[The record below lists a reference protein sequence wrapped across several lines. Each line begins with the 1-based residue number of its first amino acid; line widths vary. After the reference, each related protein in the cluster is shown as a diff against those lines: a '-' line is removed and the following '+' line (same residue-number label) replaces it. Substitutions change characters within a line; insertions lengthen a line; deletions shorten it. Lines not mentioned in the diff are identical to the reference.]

1 MRPDVALVPVPGS
14 SVPVGPAMFSWTAPV
29 GTIGAI
35 ALAGTSAGDCDVLA
49 RTALAPGA
57 PISLTVPTGSRRLY
71 LSLLVDAGA
80 SSYAYFPVYSVSGA
94 PIPPETVYRRL
105 LATYFLEAWLDCPVA
120 LPGEVSFDA
129 ENAEDVAPWT
139 VDQVRSTVGYV
150 VLRFREL
157 ARADDGLTATSEGPP
172 GSERIVSGEFIQ
184 VALDFIVL
192 LPSKASD
199 TTTTAELRR
208 FEIESLFKGLAIYP
222 EGTDVL
228 SIRNHARFPT
238 VKREGADD
246 GTWRRSY
253 LTVQV
258 QIRVRRPHA
267 GAQEVALP

>member
-1 MRPDVALVPVPGS
+1 MRPDLALAPVPGS
-14 SVPVGPAMFSWTAPV
+14 SIPPGAAVLSWTPPI
-29 GTIGAI
+29 GTVGAI
-35 ALAGTSAGDCDVLA
+35 ALAGTAAGDSDVLA
-49 RTALAPGA
+49 RTAIAPGA
-57 PISLTVPTGSRRLY
+57 PISLTVPVGSRRIY

-80 SSYAYFPVYSVSGA
+80 DSYAYSPIYSVDGA

-105 LATYFLEAWLDCPVA
+105 LANYFLEAWLDCPVA

-129 ENAEDVAPWT
+129 EDPDDVAPWT
-139 VDQVRSTVGYV
+139 VQQVRETVGYV

-157 ARADDGLTATSEGPP
+157 TRLDDGLTATAAGPP
-172 GSERIVSGEFIQ
+172 GSERVVSGEYVQ
-184 VALDFIVL
+184 VALDFNVL
-192 LPSKASD
+192 IPSKAD
-199 TTTTAELRR
+199 DATTTAEARR
-208 FEIESLFKGLAIYP
+208 FEVERLFQGLAIYP

-258 QIRVRRPHA
+258 QIRVRRSHA
-267 GAQEVALP
+267 GVQEVALP